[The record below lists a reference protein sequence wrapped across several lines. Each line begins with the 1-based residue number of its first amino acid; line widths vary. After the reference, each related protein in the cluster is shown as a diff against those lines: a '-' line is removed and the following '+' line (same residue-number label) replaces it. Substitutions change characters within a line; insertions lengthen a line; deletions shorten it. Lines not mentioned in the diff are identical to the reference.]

1 MISASQVEYMDSLL
15 DAETVYDREE
25 LLRMCRFYLYD
36 QLKVLESAVD
46 IVDSPF
52 VSGTGA
58 SVVSKVRCYRSQ
70 SSARSFWIVP
80 GSRGAEYTCVSGG
93 CTCQSYLEMSKSAG
107 VNIEVMCKHLI
118 AIRLATALDM
128 VVHETLS
135 DENFVQQLSSKILSS
150 IQGVDNLLTSVSSR
164 SPHFQPY

>member
-1 MISASQVEYMDSLL
+1 MDSLL
-15 DAETVYDREE
+15 DADTVYDREE

-46 IVDSPF
+46 IVDGPF
-52 VSGTGA
+52 VSGGVT
-58 SVVSKVRCYRSQ
+58 SKVRCCHSH
-70 SSARSFWIVP
+70 SGARSFWMVP

-107 VNIEVMCKHLI
+107 VNVEVMCKHLI

-128 VVHETLS
+128 VAHETLS
-135 DENFVQQLSSKILSS
+135 DESFVTQLSSKISS
-150 IQGVDNLLTSVSSR
+150 SCQGVDSLLTSASNR